1 MDIIEAMIILF
12 VLLAAM
18 GVIVIIFIPT
28 LLALFITAIKLFSV
42 IISVFFIYLILKG
55 IYSWIK

>member
-12 VLLAAM
+12 VLLAAI
-18 GVIVIIFIPT
+18 GVIVVIFIPT
-28 LLALFITAIKLFSV
+28 LIALFIAAIKLFSV
-42 IISVFFIYLILKG
+42 IISVFIIYLLLKG

>member
-1 MDIIEAMIILF
+1 MDIIEAIIILF

-18 GVIVIIFIPT
+18 GVIVVIFIPT
-28 LLALFITAIKLFSV
+28 LVALFIAAIKLFSV
-42 IISVFFIYLILKG
+42 IISVFVIYLLLKG

>member
-1 MDIIEAMIILF
+1 MDIIEAIIILF
-12 VLLAAM
+12 VLFAAM
-18 GVIVIIFIPT
+18 GVIVVIFIPT
-28 LLALFITAIKLFSV
+28 LVALFIAAIKLFSV